1 MIGVCEVCE
10 AEVDETMA
18 IEVLGADDEILYVCS
33 ERCLE
38 EFEENPELYRG
49 DLDEDEQRRT
59 A

>member
-18 IEVLGADDEILYVCS
+18 IEVLGADDEILHVCS

-49 DLDEDEQRRT
+49 DLEEDERRLT

>member
-1 MIGVCEVCE
+1 MIGLCEVCE
-10 AEVDETMA
+10 AELDEATA
-18 IEVLGADDEILYVCS
+18 IEVPGADDAILFVCS

-49 DLDEDEQRRT
+49 DLDEDDERRT